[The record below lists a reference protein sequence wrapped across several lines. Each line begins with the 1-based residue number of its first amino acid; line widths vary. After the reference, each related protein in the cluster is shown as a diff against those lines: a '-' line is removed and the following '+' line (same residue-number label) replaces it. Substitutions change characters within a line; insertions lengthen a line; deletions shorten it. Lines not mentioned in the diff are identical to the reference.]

1 MVMFQWLCVRAHAQ
15 ITVPVHLA
23 SLGAKDGSPYETA
36 AARFSMEAARLEM
49 CLEGSGGAEF
59 LLRSWLSSQI
69 DFTFAFC
76 LTVY

>member
-15 ITVPVHLA
+15 ITVSVHLA
-23 SLGAKDGSPYETA
+23 SLGAKDGSPYET

-59 LLRSWLSSQI
+59 LLDLGSVPR
-69 DFTFAFC
+69 
-76 LTVY
+76 LTLLLHSV